1 MLRHLSAFALICLC
15 FVTGARADERILSFD
30 SEVTVQPDGKL
41 SVRET
46 IRVRAE
52 GKQIRRGI
60 FREFPTTYPRQGGGQ
75 VVVGF
80 AFRSATRDGQP
91 ETWRVEPH
99 QNGMR
104 MYLGSASTTL
114 PHGEHTYEL
123 RYDTDRQM
131 GYFAEHDEI
140 YWNATGNGW
149 GFTID
154 KATARIVLPAA
165 IPIDQVRI
173 TGYTGKYG
181 EENQS
186 LRASTESGQPEYET
200 LVPLAPNEGLTVVAM
215 WPKGFIMP
223 GVEAERPLAAGAQS
237 SPGYDPVRDAGQ
249 SARLGWAPLEHI
261 AGRKFSGTHA
271 PLGLAILGLALL
283 IVFYLWIWDRVGRDP
298 PGKVIIPEYEPPPGF
313 SPAGMRYLY
322 EWGYDNECFAAAV
335 LNLAVK
341 GYLRLEE
348 EKGLLGFG
356 RTYTLHKLH
365 PTESQ
370 AKELSQDEREL
381 LKEIFRRSDKL
392 ELKQENHARVMSALS
407 THERLLDARYAKGFF
422 SRNAGW
428 HFLGVLITLGISALV
443 VMLPGTTDTWPDYFF
458 AKAGGW
464 AALLMMFLMWVTI
477 FVFAKL
483 LKAPSVKGR
492 ADMDRI
498 AGFKMYLEVAEGE
511 ELRKVDKP
519 PPPLTPQLFEAY
531 LPMALAL
538 GVEQRW
544 AERFADAF
552 VLANPNGGYAPHWY
566 VGESFNMRNI
576 GGFSSQMSSSL
587 TSAISSSAMAPGTKS
602 GGTSGRSGGGGFSGG
617 GGGGGGGGGW

>member
-1 MLRHLSAFALICLC
+1 MSRHLSAFALICLC
-15 FVTGARADERILSFD
+15 FVTGVRADERILSFD
-30 SEVTVQPDGKL
+30 SEVTVHPDGKL

-46 IRVRAE
+46 IRMRAE
-52 GKQIRRGI
+52 GRQIRRGI
-60 FREFPTTYPRQGGGQ
+60 FRDFPTIYPRQGGGQ

-91 ETWRVEPH
+91 ETWRVEAH
-99 QNGMR
+99 QNGQR
-104 MYLGSASTTL
+104 MYLGSASTML

-131 GYFAEHDEI
+131 GYFAEHDEL

-149 GFTID
+149 VFPID
-154 KATARIVLPAA
+154 KATAKIILPAA

-173 TGYTGKYG
+173 TGYTGRFDAA
-181 EENQS
+181 NQS
-186 LRASTESGQPEYET
+186 LRASTESGRPEFET
-200 LVPLAPNEGLTVVAM
+200 LVPLGPNEGLTVVAT

-223 GVEAERPLAAGAQS
+223 GVEAEQPLAAGAQT
-237 SPGYDPVRDAGQ
+237 SPGYDSSRDAGH

-261 AGRKFSGTHA
+261 AGKKFSGTHA
-271 PLGLAILGLALL
+271 PLGLAIVGLALL
-283 IVFYLWIWDRVGRDP
+283 IAFYLWIWNRVGRDP

-313 SPAGMRYLY
+313 SPAGMRYLH
-322 EWGYDNECFAAAV
+322 EWGYDNQCFAAAV

-341 GYLRLEE
+341 GHLRLEE
-348 EKGLLGFG
+348 ESGLLGFG
-356 RTYTLHKLH
+356 RTYTLHKLQ
-365 PTESQ
+365 PSESQ
-370 AKELSQDEREL
+370 AKELSADEREL
-381 LKEIFRRSDKL
+381 VKEIFRRSDKL
-392 ELKQENHARVMSALS
+392 ELKQENHARVLSALS
-407 THERLLDARYAKGFF
+407 THERLLDASYAKGFF

-428 HFLGVLITLGISALV
+428 HFLGVLLTIVISALV
-443 VMLPGTTDTWPDYFF
+443 VMLPGATDTWPDYFF
-458 AKAGGW
+458 AEPGGW
-464 AALLMMFLMWVTI
+464 VAIATMFLMWVTI

-498 AGFKMYLEVAEGE
+498 EGFKMYLEVAEGE
-511 ELRKVDKP
+511 ALRKVDRP

-544 AERFADAF
+544 AERFAAAC
-552 VLANPNGGYAPHWY
+552 VLTNPNAGYSPLWY
-566 VGESFNMRNI
+566 AGNSFNMRNI
-576 GGFSSQMSSSL
+576 GAFSSQMGSSL
-587 TSAISSSAMAPGTKS
+587 TSAISSSSMAPGTKS
-602 GGTSGRSGGGGFSGG
+602 GGGGGGRSGG